1 MPLRR
6 DPTLRQRRLGAEMR
20 KMREQAGLGGSQL
33 ARALGLNPT
42 QVTQME
48 TGKIGVSSDRL
59 RTVAAACACRNTPL
73 IDALAD
79 MAVERKKGWWEEYRG
94 ALATD
99 FLEVAEV
106 EGHAR
111 RLYTCT
117 TTYIP
122 GLLQTRSYAAAVF
135 ARATPLPTQQDID
148 LRTEFRMKRQQVLH
162 SQQVPYLAFIHEAA
176 LRMQF
181 GGPRILVEQL
191 SALAGAS
198 EMSGVSIRVMP
209 FSADTFPGSSEN
221 LTFAEGVTPELD
233 TVQMDVAQAVQF
245 FDSPAHLA
253 SYRSVFARLEATAL
267 PEDESLELIRSVM
280 KEVEGRYA

>member
-33 ARALGLNPT
+33 ARGLGLNPT

-48 TGKIGVSSDRL
+48 TGRIGVSADRL
-59 RTVAAACACRNTPL
+59 RTVAAACDCRNTPL
-73 IDALAD
+73 INALAD
-79 MAVERKKGWWEEYRG
+79 MAVERGKGWWEDYRG
-94 ALATD
+94 VLSTD

-106 EGHAR
+106 EGHAQK
-111 RLYTCT
+111 LYTCT

-122 GLLQTRSYAAAVF
+122 GLLQTSDYASAVF
-135 ARATPLPTQQDID
+135 SRATPLPTRQDIA
-148 LRTEFRMKRQQVLH
+148 LRTEFRMRRQQVLH
-162 SQQVPYLAFIHEAA
+162 SQKVPYLAFVHEAA

-181 GGPRILVEQL
+181 GGSEILAEQL
-191 SALAGAS
+191 AALIQAS
-198 EMSGVSIRVMP
+198 ETPGISVRVMP
-209 FSADTFPGSSEN
+209 FSTDTFPGSSEN

-233 TVQMDVAQAVQF
+233 TVQMDVAHAVQF

-253 SYRSVFARLEATAL
+253 SYRAVFARLDSNAL
-267 PEDESLELIRSVM
+267 PEDGSRELIRSIM
-280 KEVEGRYA
+280 KEVVNRYA

>member
-48 TGKIGVSSDRL
+48 TGRIGVSADRL
-59 RTVAAACACRNTPL
+59 RTVAAACDCRNATL
-73 IDALAD
+73 VDALAE
-79 MAVERKKGWWEEYRG
+79 MAVERAKGWWEEYRG
-94 ALATD
+94 VLATD

-111 RLYTCT
+111 KLYTCT

-122 GLLQTRSYAAAVF
+122 GLLQTREYASAVF
-135 ARATPLPTQQDID
+135 ARATPLPTAQDIA
-148 LRTEFRMKRQQVLH
+148 LRTDFRMRRQRILDAQK
-162 SQQVPYLAFIHEAA
+162 VPYLAFIHEAA

-181 GGPRILVEQL
+181 GGPRILVDQL
-191 SALAGAS
+191 AALIEASAAPGI
-198 EMSGVSIRVMP
+198 SIRVMP

-221 LTFAEGVTPELD
+221 LTFAEGATPELD
-233 TVQMDVAQAVQF
+233 TVQMDVAHAVQF
-245 FDSPAHLA
+245 FDSSAHLA
-253 SYRSVFARLEATAL
+253 SYRSVFARLEAATLA
-267 PEDESLELIRSVM
+267 EGESRELIRSVM
-280 KEVEGRYA
+280 KEVEGRHV

>member
-48 TGKIGVSSDRL
+48 TGKIGVSAERL
-59 RTVAAACACRNTPL
+59 RTVAAACDCKNAPL
-73 IDALAD
+73 VDALAD
-79 MAVERKKGWWEEYRG
+79 MATERGKGWWEEYRG
-94 ALATD
+94 KLATD

-106 EGHAR
+106 EGHASG
-111 RLYTCT
+111 LYTCT

-122 GLLQTRSYAAAVF
+122 GLLQTSAYASAVF
-135 ARATPLPTQQDID
+135 SRATPLPTQQDIG
-148 LRTEFRMKRQQVLH
+148 LRTEFRMKRHQILH
-162 SQQVPYLAFIHEAA
+162 TQGVPYQAFIHEAA

-181 GGPRILVEQL
+181 GGPRILAEQL
-191 SALAGAS
+191 GALIEAS
-198 EMSGVSIRVMP
+198 EAPSITIRVMS
-209 FSADTFPGSSEN
+209 FDTDTFPGSSEN

-233 TVQMDVAQAVQF
+233 TVQMDVAHAVQF
-245 FDSPAHLA
+245 FDSPAHLS
-253 SYRSVFARLEATAL
+253 SYRSVFARLDAAAL
-267 PEDESLELIRSVM
+267 PEDKSREFIRSIM
-280 KEVEGRYA
+280 KEIEGRYA